1 MYVYYI
7 LSAKVSIL
15 TDYTGTYIIIIGFL
29 NKCRAYGQTRIAVIP
44 KKAIGESVFELSD
57 GSAMRIDVGVIVF
70 GWQVLSCACDY
81 STPDLW
87 RP

>member
-1 MYVYYI
+1 MPC
-7 LSAKVSIL
+7 LWP
-15 TDYTGTYIIIIGFL
+15 DTY
-29 NKCRAYGQTRIAVIP
+29 CRYSE